1 MFLNEYGDHLRSGVQ
16 GQDKGYYSMTEITE
30 SNIEFSLEASLEAL
44 LFVAS
49 GPVTLAQ
56 LAATVDKPLSTVE
69 EALNELEESYSQLRG
84 LSLQWHAGKVQLT
97 TSPQMAPVVE
107 RFLGLEA
114 TSHLSRAALET
125 LAIIAYQHQVTRPQ
139 LDNIR
144 GVNSDGVVKSLLSK
158 GLIQDIGRAEGPGRP
173 IMYGVTS
180 DFLQH
185 FGLAT
190 IEELPPLN
198 LEEDGTP
205 AGVQNGELLKD

>member
-1 MFLNEYGDHLRSGVQ
+1 
-16 GQDKGYYSMTEITE
+16 MTETTE
-30 SNIEFSLEASLEAL
+30 STAEYSLEASLEAL

-56 LAATVDKPLSTVE
+56 LAATVGKPLSIVE
-69 EALNELEESYSQLRG
+69 EALSGLDESYRELRG

-97 TSPQMAPVVE
+97 TSPQFAPVVE

-139 LDNIR
+139 LDSIR

-173 IMYGVTS
+173 ILYGVTS

-185 FGLAT
+185 FGLSSL
-190 IEELPPLN
+190 EELPPLN
-198 LEEDGTP
+198 LEGDGAP
-205 AGVQNGELLKD
+205 AGVQNGDLLKD

>member
-1 MFLNEYGDHLRSGVQ
+1 
-16 GQDKGYYSMTEITE
+16 MTETTE
-30 SNIEFSLEASLEAL
+30 STIEYPLEASLEAL

-56 LAATVDKPLSTVE
+56 LAATVGKPLSIVE
-69 EALNELEESYSQLRG
+69 EALSGLDRGYRAQRG
-84 LSLQWHAGKVQLT
+84 LCLQWHAGKVLLT
-97 TSPQMAPVVE
+97 TSPQVAPVVE

-125 LAIIAYQHQVTRPQ
+125 LAIIAYQQQVTRPQ
-139 LDNIR
+139 LDAIR

-173 IMYGVTS
+173 ILYGVTS

-185 FGLAT
+185 FGLASVQ
-190 IEELPPLN
+190 ELPPLN
-198 LEEDGTP
+198 FEGRNPCRRSERRTIEGLRNDRRAFT
-205 AGVQNGELLKD
+205 KDFSKSRFW